1 MNYHEI
7 IANLKKRIFHPVYLL
22 TGDEPY
28 YIDAIAD
35 FIEEKILPENER
47 EFNQLVVYGRDTDM
61 QAIISNCKRYP
72 MMASHFVL
80 VVREAQELDNY
91 EGLEQYLE
99 KPLASTIL
107 VFCHKY
113 KKFDGRTKLAKRI
126 KELGV
131 FFDSPKIYDNKIPD
145 WIVNYLKERS
155 FNITPKASMLL
166 TEFLGNNLGKIV
178 NELEK
183 MLINLRPGTLID
195 EVIIEE
201 NIGLSKDFNVF
212 ELQKAIGQ
220 KNILKANMIVR
231 YFAANLKENPL
242 LKVIP
247 ILNQYFLKLMIIHQL
262 ADKSPKSVAAAIG
275 VHPFLAGEYLEASRK
290 LSFEKLRGIISILH
304 EYDLRIKGI
313 NNEST
318 PEGELMREMLYKIM
332 H

>member
-1 MNYHEI
+1 MNHHEI

-35 FIEEKILPENER
+35 FIEENILSENER
-47 EFNQLVVYGRDTDM
+47 EFNQLVVYGRDTNM
-61 QAIISNCKRYP
+61 QAILSNCKRYP
-72 MMASHFVL
+72 MMASHFVV

-91 EGLEQYLE
+91 DGLEQYLE

-113 KKFDGRTKLAKRI
+113 KKIDGRTRLAKKI

-145 WIVNYLKERS
+145 WIANYLKEHS
-155 FNITPKASMLL
+155 FNISPKASMLL

-183 MLINLRPGTLID
+183 MIINLRPGTLID
-195 EVIIEE
+195 EVTIEE

-220 KNILKANMIVR
+220 RNILKANLIVR

-247 ILNQYFLKLMIIHQL
+247 ILNQFFLKLMIIHQL
-262 ADKSPKSVAAAIG
+262 TNKSQKSVAAAIG

-290 LSFEKLRGIISILH
+290 LSFEKLRGIVSILR
-304 EYDLRIKGI
+304 EYDLRAKGI

-318 PEGELMREMLYKIM
+318 PEGELMREMLYKIL

>member
-1 MNYHEI
+1 MKHQEI

-28 YIDAIAD
+28 YIDSIAD
-35 FIEEKILPENER
+35 FIEENILSENER
-47 EFNQLVVYGRDTDM
+47 EFNQLVLYGRDTNM

-72 MMASHFVL
+72 MMASHFVV

-91 EGLEQYLE
+91 DGLEQYLE

-113 KKFDGRTKLAKRI
+113 KKFDGRTRLAKKI
-126 KELGV
+126 KEQGV

-155 FNITPKASMLL
+155 FNISPKASMLL

-183 MLINLRPGTLID
+183 MIINLRPGTLID

-220 KNILKANMIVR
+220 RNILKANLIVR

-242 LKVIP
+242 LKVVP

-262 ADKSPKSVAAAIG
+262 TDKSPKSVAAAIG

-290 LSFEKLRGIISILH
+290 LSFEKLRGIVSILR
-304 EYDLRIKGI
+304 EYDLRAKGI

-318 PEGELMREMLYKIM
+318 PEGELMREMLYKIL

>member
-1 MNYHEI
+1 MNYNEI

-35 FIEEKILPENER
+35 FIEEKILPGNER
-47 EFNQLVVYGRDTDM
+47 EFNQLVVYGRDTNL

-72 MMASHFVL
+72 MMASHFVI

-262 ADKSPKSVAAAIG
+262 ADKSPKSVASAIG
-275 VHPFLAGEYLEASRK
+275 VHSFLAGEYFEASRK